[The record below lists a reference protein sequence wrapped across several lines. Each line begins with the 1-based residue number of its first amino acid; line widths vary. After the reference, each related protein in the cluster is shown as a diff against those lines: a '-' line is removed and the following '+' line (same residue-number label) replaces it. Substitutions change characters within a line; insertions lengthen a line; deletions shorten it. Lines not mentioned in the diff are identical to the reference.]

1 MNTHLLWVTLARC
14 ALPFVGAG
22 VFGACFLGAQG
33 IRNRL
38 GRLLLGLALGLAATS
53 IYYLTVFRW
62 MSYDYN
68 PGNQHAYLTP
78 LVFPYQLEAFDVKAC
93 AHIRVLD
100 GATSVTDVGQVAVV
114 DDVILGQHGNA
125 CQRDRT
131 GWFILNTQDG
141 SVRDYDSAAAFQ
153 EALSTLGIDS
163 AAPLTPAEDY
173 FDDYW
178 EQR

>member
-22 VFGACFLGAQG
+22 VFGACFLGAKG
-33 IRNRL
+33 IRSRL
-38 GRLLLGLALGLAATS
+38 ARLLLGLALGLAATS
-53 IYYLTVFRW
+53 IYYLTAFRW
-62 MSYDYN
+62 ISYDYN

-100 GATSVTDVGQVAVV
+100 GETSVPDVGQIAVG
-114 DDVILGQHGNA
+114 DGVILGQHGNA
-125 CQRDRT
+125 CRNDQT

-141 SVRDYDSAAAFQ
+141 SVSEYDSAAAFQ
-153 EALSTLGIDS
+153 EALRAMGIDS
-163 AAPLTPAEDY
+163 TAPLTPAEDY
-173 FDDYW
+173 FDRYW
-178 EQR
+178 NEH